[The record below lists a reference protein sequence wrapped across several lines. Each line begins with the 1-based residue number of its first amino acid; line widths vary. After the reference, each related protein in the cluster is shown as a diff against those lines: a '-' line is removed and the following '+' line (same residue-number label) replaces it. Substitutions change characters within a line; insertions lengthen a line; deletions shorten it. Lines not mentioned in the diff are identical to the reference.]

1 MGNVELPVG
10 ISELERYQN
19 FLTSSFDS
27 LLQYV
32 RALSL
37 GRIEELQDGAS

>member
-10 ISELERYQN
+10 ISELERCQN

-27 LLQYV
+27 LFQYV

-37 GRIEELQDGAS
+37 AVIEELRDGAS

>member
-10 ISELERYQN
+10 IGELERYQN

-27 LLQYV
+27 LFQYV
-32 RALSL
+32 RALSVRL
-37 GRIEELQDGAS
+37 IEELHDGAS